1 MKRRDILKLGAA
13 ATAGTTISSTL
24 GGAGCA
30 AVIPGLEGKAGA
42 PSADAF
48 LATLDQHLHRVDK
61 ARFVEE
67 FVAARG
73 IAPRSP
79 EATAALAEKDAL
91 FRRMLQTLLV
101 TQSFRDLEPEAQL
114 LPEVQARM
122 EGHMDEVGATVFE
135 VSDMLASLDTRQ
147 RAQVRRALRDHPDLP
162 MSIAESID
170 RHASGISVKRRMQLR
185 SMMASAAFRMRHGDP
200 SSIIDEYVAKV
211 ERMQAQGTG
220 DARALDLAQQVGER
234 AFWRYQQHLAQPQPG
249 AAAPAAVPPAPT
261 PAAPVPPAPPP
272 AAPAPVPVA
281 PAATM
286 APGDTPPMAPA
297 REPVPPRRRPRGRMG
312 LRAGA
317 YMMGIGTVVFGAS
330 ALLVNVSEGFV
341 VGATVGALLFAIGF
355 VVVAISALVYL
366 ATM

>member
-13 ATAGTTISSTL
+13 ATAGTTM

-30 AVIPGLEGKAGA
+30 AVFPALEGGASA
-42 PSADAF
+42 PSAEAF
-48 LATLDQHLHRVDK
+48 LATLDQHLQRVDK

-67 FVAARG
+67 FVAARET
-73 IAPRSP
+73 APRSP

-91 FRRMLQTLLV
+91 FRRMLRTLLV

-122 EGHMDEVGATVFE
+122 TGHLDEVGATVFE

-147 RAQVRRALRDHPDLP
+147 RADLRRVLRDHPDLP

-170 RHASGISVKRRMQLR
+170 RQATGISVKRRLQLR
-185 SMMASAAFRMRHGDP
+185 SMMTNTAFRMRHGDP
-200 SSIIDEYVAKV
+200 SSIIDEYVARV
-211 ERMQAQGTG
+211 ERVRAQGEG

-234 AFWRYQQHLAQPQPG
+234 AFWRYQRHLAQTQPG

-261 PAAPVPPAPPP
+261 PAAPVPAAPAP
-272 AAPAPVPVA
+272 APAPVPAA

-286 APGDTPPMAPA
+286 APGVTPSMAPA
-297 REPVPPRRRPRGRMG
+297 PEPVPRRRPSGRTGM
-312 LRAGA
+312 RAGA
-317 YMMGIGTVVFGAS
+317 YMMGIGTVTFGVS
-330 ALLVNVSEGFV
+330 ALLINASDVLVI
-341 VGATVGALLFAIGF
+341 GATVGALLFAIGF
-355 VVVAISALVYL
+355 VVVVISGLIYL